1 MDTSTAERSA
11 SSAVYAYVEHRSMA
25 FSVEIPSRVTLDAN
39 NTAGANGRELR
50 VNVPSSWRCRETET
64 EIVPAA
70 TIVNIGETHGLT
82 VCLPSETNPRP
93 RLRVDYAGDV
103 CYDDVLRGNA
113 YELAAWS
120 LGDALEA
127 AGSRAMAQLVA
138 ALLAERRVVVV
149 CKPASLRT
157 AVVLASMALVGQS
170 WPHLCLPLLCTT
182 PEANMTEMILAPV
195 PYVIGLPTLDVL
207 EEEVLAELFQFNG
220 QQESCPPC
228 VLMVSTE
235 SSEGDCGAASWHRH
249 GSMPPTYYFSSPD
262 SAWQQGRLQDHLG
275 GVLEAASGE
284 LLRARNLRDFEGVSK
299 ATESLLVAVKQCH
312 SRLHAR
318 CLAAQRQT
326 AASSGDGQIGVPDDS
341 AGAAEGGFVA
351 EYMRSVL
358 WQELARSICP
368 PAEQGQPQEA

>member
-1 MDTSTAERSA
+1 MKASTGEGSTSST
-11 SSAVYAYVEHRSMA
+11 VYAYVEHRSMA
-25 FSVEIPSRVTLDAN
+25 FSVEIPPRVTLDVN
-39 NTAGANGRELR
+39 NTAGVNGRELR

-70 TIVNIGETHGLT
+70 TVVNIGETHGLT
-82 VCLPSETNPRP
+82 VCLPSQTNPRP

-127 AGSRAMAQLVA
+127 AGPRAMAQLVA

-149 CKPASLRT
+149 CKAASVRT
-157 AVVLASMALVGQS
+157 AVVLASMALVGPS
-170 WPHLCLPLLCTT
+170 WPHLCLPLLCIT

-195 PYVIGLPTLDVL
+195 PYVVGLPTLDVL
-207 EEEVLAELFQFNG
+207 EAEVLGELFQFND

-228 VLMVSTE
+228 VLMVTTE
-235 SSEGDCGAASWHRH
+235 SSEGGCGAASWHRH
-249 GSMPPTYYFSSPD
+249 GSMPPTYSLSSPD
-262 SAWQQGRLQDHLG
+262 SAGQSGRLQDDLG
-275 GVLEAASGE
+275 GVLEAASAD
-284 LLRARNLRDFEGVSK
+284 LLRARDLRDFEGVSK

-312 SRLHAR
+312 GRLHAR
-318 CLAAQRQT
+318 CLAAQRP
-326 AASSGDGQIGVPDDS
+326 AAAGHGDGQIGTPEIS

-358 WQELARSICP
+358 WQELVRSICP
-368 PAEQGQPQEA
+368 AEQEQPQEA